1 MEEPVRYPVVLL
13 DVGETLIGPRDS
25 FGAVYSAVLEDMGLP
40 LPGEALERGLRET
53 WRELDRAIP
62 PGTDRYSHFPG
73 GEREYWMRFTR
84 STLAKASS
92 SEVREP
98 FVGKVLDRLAEAFRK
113 QSVWRV
119 YPDVPPALEGLRNAG
134 VRMGVVSNWD
144 SNLPRLL
151 ERLGLDHFFD
161 VIGVSHLE
169 GIEKPAPDF
178 FRRVLGRMGAS
189 AGQALH
195 VGDVFDLDIAGA
207 NAAGLDGLLVDRKGK
222 LESSKEAVADLSDL
236 PRIAREGGNAVIR
249 RS

>member
-25 FGAVYSAVLEDMGLP
+25 FGAVYAAVLEGMGLP

-53 WRELDRAIP
+53 WRDLDHTIP
-62 PGTDRYSHFPG
+62 PGSDRYSYFPG

-84 STLAKASS
+84 STLEKALLSD
-92 SEVREP
+92 VREP
-98 FVGKVLDRLAEAFRK
+98 FVGEVLDRLAEAFRER
-113 QSVWRV
+113 SAWRV
-119 YPDVPPALEGLRNAG
+119 YPDVLPALEQLRTAG

-151 ERLGLDHFFD
+151 ERLGLAHFFD

-169 GIEKPAPDF
+169 GVEKPAPKF
-178 FRRVLGRMGAS
+178 FRRVLGRMNAATGE
-189 AGQALH
+189 ALH
-195 VGDVFDLDIAGA
+195 VGDVPELDIAGA
-207 NAAGLDGLLVDRKGK
+207 HAAGLDGLLIDRKGK
-222 LESSKEAVADLSDL
+222 LEASERIVADLRDL
-236 PRIAREGGNAVIR
+236 PRIARDGGAVVIR